1 MSPNLNITINNK
13 KNQHNQLILNQIW
26 LHNNILDQNIDAATQ
41 VWGVQAALNDR
52 YETNSSGY
60 VEMCIKCL
68 SDLIKWNRLA
78 GRISYA
84 LQTYESFTAF
94 LLSLCFCGKRIGTL
108 ETAYI
113 GCSTKQSS
121 LDTQCWDKY
130 CAQSI

>member
-68 SDLIKWNRLA
+68 SDLIK
-78 GRISYA
+78 
-84 LQTYESFTAF
+84 
-94 LLSLCFCGKRIGTL
+94 
-108 ETAYI
+108 
-113 GCSTKQSS
+113 
-121 LDTQCWDKY
+121 
-130 CAQSI
+130 